1 MSVAVNDIVDRAET
15 ILQDT
20 TNITWPALELIDW
33 LNAGQIEIVLL
44 KPEASVT
51 NESIVLVVAE
61 TKQSLPTTGIQLLDI
76 VRNMG
81 TSAPGNTPGRAIRL
95 IKRRVLDEQVPDWH
109 SEAGD
114 AVVKH
119 FMFDDRDPKHFY
131 VYPPQPAATPGY
143 VEVIYSS
150 APATVAAGNDIS
162 IDDVYAN
169 ALLDYILYRAY
180 SKDADYAAN
189 DQRTIGHYRAFRLS
203 LQAKDIVEILNEPKI
218 EVDGQPTQ
226 RAAVA

>member
-1 MSVAVNDIVDRAET
+1 MSVAVNDIIDRAET

-20 TNITWPALELIDW
+20 TNTTWPALELIDW

-51 NESIVLVVAE
+51 NEAMVLVVSE
-61 TKQSLPTTGIQLLDI
+61 TKQSLPTTGIQLLDV

-81 TSAPGNTPGRAIRL
+81 TDGLVPGDAIRL
-95 IKRRVLDEQVPDWH
+95 IKRKILDEQLPAWH
-109 SEAGD
+109 SEAGN

-150 APATVAAGNDIS
+150 APTTIAAGGDIS

-189 DQRTIGHYRAFRLS
+189 NQRALGHYQAFQQSMR
-203 LQAKDIVEILNEPKI
+203 AKDAAELLNDPENEARAMP
-218 EVDGQPTQ
+218 QQQ
-226 RAAVA
+226 R